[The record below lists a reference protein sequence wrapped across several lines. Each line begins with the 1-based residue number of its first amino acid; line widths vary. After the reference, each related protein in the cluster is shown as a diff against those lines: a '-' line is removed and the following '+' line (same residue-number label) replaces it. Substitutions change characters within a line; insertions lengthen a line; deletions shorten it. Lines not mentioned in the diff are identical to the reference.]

1 MAAGPPVY
9 ACAALERQSGR
20 VRALLRTCARALRVT
35 PRAGGARG
43 TPGARPR
50 SSVVTEQSRSA
61 GYGTSGPWYL
71 PTRRARAQAVH
82 VVLHADGADGGALDE
97 ELEADMA
104 MDFGAAELGGELGA
118 DGRHLAGGV
127 EMSDE
132 DGEGGGG
139 DGAGGDGDGD
149 GEFDTD
155 ADEDVD
161 GGSEGID
168 FEASAELRLKTI
180 CTYLH

>member
-1 MAAGPPVY
+1 
-9 ACAALERQSGR
+9 
-20 VRALLRTCARALRVT
+20 
-35 PRAGGARG
+35 
-43 TPGARPR
+43 
-50 SSVVTEQSRSA
+50 
-61 GYGTSGPWYL
+61 
-71 PTRRARAQAVH
+71 
-82 VVLHADGADGGALDE
+82 VLHADGAEHGGALDE

-132 DGEGGGG
+132 DGGGGG
-139 DGAGGDGDGD
+139 GGGGDGDGD

-161 GGSEGID
+161 GGSDGLD
-168 FEASAELRLKTI
+168 FEASAELRLKSV
-180 CTYLH
+180 CMYSH